1 MKMNKNEQTY
11 TNELQN
17 LMKYMSSVLATEF
30 PTKLIT
36 VEYLMLAI
44 LDTKYCH
51 ANLILDNCLMS
62 ENLTELRN
70 IYTDALKKHSNSI
83 SNPLPS
89 SGYSEE
95 LSNVLQKAEEEAKS
109 VKAPLVGSEHL
120 LLAFLNLDNKFNE
133 GQILQRFHLDYDF
146 IKARCSKQLENDSK
160 SKTQK
165 LLPAKSLTI
174 KAKRKIS
181 DIVDDVIPI
190 KSQVNN
196 KAIIVAPQTE
206 FIPKYTTSINEYVK
220 KHQSEIIVER
230 NEEIEKIIKILCRR
244 KKNNAIL
251 VGEGGCGKTAIIYGL
266 AAMIEKGLVPDILID
281 KEIVM
286 LNPMALISGTH
297 FRGMFEERVN
307 GLFDELKRYKKYI
320 LFVDDIHTVMKNG
333 TKEKDN
339 DLSGMIGD
347 ILNDGE
353 VRVLS
358 TTTFKN
364 YHNTIELNASLERKF
379 QKVIIDSPNTEKACK
394 MVEANKN
401 FYETY
406 HHVQYSRKAISK
418 AVELAERYMTNR
430 ALPDSAFDIIDLAG
444 AQASLID
451 RDPRPIKSIK
461 KRINEITNEKL
472 IALNQGEFEIVES
485 LEKENDVLEADL
497 LDYRRSTKE
506 DDMKVIKI
514 NENDIAQIVSEFT
527 QIPVNKLSL
536 DEKKK
541 IAHIDD
547 VLKNSIIGQDE
558 AIENVCKVIKRN
570 KVGLGDKTK
579 TMANLLMVG
588 PTGCGKCVTKDTYIT
603 VKNKKTNEV
612 QRLTMAEFIEVLE
625 NYNNK

>member
-146 IKARCSKQLENDSK
+146 IKARCSKQLENDTK

-196 KAIIVAPQTE
+196 KAIIVAPQIE
-206 FIPKYTTSINEYVK
+206 FIPKYTTNINEYVK

>member
-1 MKMNKNEQTY
+1 MNKNEQTY

-89 SGYSEE
+89 SGYSDE

-220 KHQSEIIVER
+220 KHQSEIIAER

-514 NENDIAQIVSEFT
+514 NENDITQIVSEFT

-558 AIENVCKVIKRN
+558 AIENVCKVIRRN

-588 PTGCGKCVTKDTYIT
+588 PTGCGKCVSKDTYIT

>member
-1 MKMNKNEQTY
+1 MNKNEQTY

-206 FIPKYTTSINEYVK
+206 FIPKYSTSINEYVK

-612 QRLTMAEFIEVLE
+612 QRLTMAEFIEVLK

>member
-1 MKMNKNEQTY
+1 MNKNEQTY

-89 SGYSEE
+89 SGYSDE
-95 LSNVLQKAEEEAKS
+95 LLNVLQKAEEEAKS

-120 LLAFLNLDNKFNE
+120 LLAFLNLENKFNE

-266 AAMIEKGLVPDILID
+266 AAMIEKGLVPDMLID

-347 ILNDGE
+347 ILNNGE

-497 LDYRRSTKE
+497 LDYRRSAKE

-612 QRLTMAEFIEVLE
+612 QRLTMAEFIEVLK

>member
-1 MKMNKNEQTY
+1 MNKNEQTY

-196 KAIIVAPQTE
+196 KAIIVAPQIE

>member
-1 MKMNKNEQTY
+1 MNKNEQTY

-146 IKARCSKQLENDSK
+146 IKARCSKQLENDTK

-196 KAIIVAPQTE
+196 KAIIVAPQIE
-206 FIPKYTTSINEYVK
+206 FIPKYTTNINEYVK

>member
-196 KAIIVAPQTE
+196 KAIIVAPQIE

-451 RDPRPIKSIK
+451 RDPRSIKSIK

>member
-1 MKMNKNEQTY
+1 MNKNEQTY

-146 IKARCSKQLENDSK
+146 IKARCSKQLENDTK

-196 KAIIVAPQTE
+196 KAIIVAPQIE

>member
-95 LSNVLQKAEEEAKS
+95 LTNVLQKAEEEAKS